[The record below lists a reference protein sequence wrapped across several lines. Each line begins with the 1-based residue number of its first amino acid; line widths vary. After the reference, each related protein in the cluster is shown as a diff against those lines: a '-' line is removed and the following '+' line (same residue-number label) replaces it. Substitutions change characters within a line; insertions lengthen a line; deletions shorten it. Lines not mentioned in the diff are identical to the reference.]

1 MSKPIDLSK
10 QYADCPLFERVLP
23 VFTGKHKSKTAMH
36 AALADLL
43 NYCLQPYGLCFMSD
57 KVSVYCGC
65 NYEHSNGSREV
76 VLEIKGNGPDYT
88 LYTDLTT
95 PQDAAARLCA
105 RIAVVAEDLLFWGQR
120 PFSPAERTDFN
131 TAGLP
136 ALAKRTRERHLFV
149 VDAANK
155 IALLEVVLPVPD
167 RLHSNVNTALAR
179 IGVLDTVDVKRLT
192 TPLTAVE
199 QNQYFYSLRTE
210 GFGQAT
216 AHYALGA
223 FKVSDDLK
231 TRWLSTSSW
240 SERLTMY
247 YVLERLYMQA
257 YTASLTA
264 LVTAM
269 IPSVCPLEDVNPPRH
284 TDESLRRS
292 EQARVREFAEFVYHN
307 ARPPVQS
314 LEEYTR
320 TILDGTAAMNRT

>member
-10 QYADCPLFERVLP
+10 QYTECALFDRVLP
-23 VFTGKHKSKTAMH
+23 VFTGRHKSKTAMH

-43 NYCLQPYGLCFMSD
+43 NQYLQPYGLCFTSD
-57 KVSVYCGC
+57 KVSVFCGC
-65 NYEHSNGSREV
+65 NYEHSDRSRET
-76 VLEIKGNGPDYT
+76 VLEIKGNGPEYT
-88 LYTDLTT
+88 LYTERTT

-105 RIAVVAEDLLFWGQR
+105 RIAIVVEDFLFWSAR
-120 PFSPAERTDFN
+120 PFSPAERTEFN

-136 ALAKRTRERHLFV
+136 ALAKRARNRHLFV

-155 IALLEVVLPVPD
+155 IALLEAVLPTPN
-167 RLHSNVNTALAR
+167 RLHSNVTTALAR
-179 IGVLDTVDVKRLT
+179 IGVLDTVDTERLAKQL
-192 TPLTAVE
+192 TPNE

-216 AHYALGA
+216 AHYVVGA

-247 YVLERLYMQA
+247 YALERLYMQA

-307 ARPPVQS
+307 ARPPVQA
-314 LEEYTR
+314 LEEFAR
-320 TILDGTAAMNRT
+320 TVLDGTAATNRT